1 MRGQAGH
8 LRILGQELLKDRT
21 GAFDENIVGI
31 EHQYH
36 PHRDSHEQRYGR
48 FIYFDL
54 ILKAIARIPK
64 TKMTGIKMNI

>member
-8 LRILGQELLKDRT
+8 LRVLGQELLKDRT
-21 GAFDENIVGI
+21 RAFDENIVGI

-48 FIYFDL
+48 FIL
-54 ILKAIARIPK
+54 ILSSKAIARIPK